1 MEFNHKNIDFLASLN
16 LKEFESQITGL
27 IRDVLMD
34 HVLNGATLSK
44 CAITMAA
51 KLGIPNPT
59 VNDLKLL
66 AAGVLLGQT
75 VSQLKEKMVDDLL
88 SGKINAP
95 DLLAKETEEKDL
107 PFTSD
112 DVMRSIKDE
121 LDAKENKN

>member
-34 HVLNGATLSK
+34 HVLNGVTLSK

>member
-75 VSQLKEKMVDDLL
+75 VSHLKEKMVDDLL

-95 DLLAKETEEKDL
+95 DLLAKEAEEKDL